1 MSVKIWKTRTFR
13 SKDGESVFHYKLQ
26 VWPKMSALISHLID
40 CFIWNQIIPR
50 YLITLSKARWCGG
63 HFKDSLSRGADT
75 RACNLS
81 VLTLY
86 HPSWNGLPQIKK
98 YNCFFINWPII
109 FFTLIYSCTKQ
120 TSTFILLLPKT
131 INYHNKNW
139 LYWLQNY

>member
-1 MSVKIWKTRTFR
+1 MTKI
-13 SKDGESVFHYKLQ
+13 
-26 VWPKMSALISHLID
+26 SAIISNLID
-40 CFIWNQIIPR
+40 CFICYQIIPR

-98 YNCFFINWPII
+98 YNISDHFICVCTNFFFYKTAIQHYKICQKSKFVLVKIDFVVPLRNKFYVCIYFLIRII
-109 FFTLIYSCTKQ
+109 HFVLLISR
-120 TSTFILLLPKT
+120 F
-131 INYHNKNW
+131 
-139 LYWLQNY
+139 